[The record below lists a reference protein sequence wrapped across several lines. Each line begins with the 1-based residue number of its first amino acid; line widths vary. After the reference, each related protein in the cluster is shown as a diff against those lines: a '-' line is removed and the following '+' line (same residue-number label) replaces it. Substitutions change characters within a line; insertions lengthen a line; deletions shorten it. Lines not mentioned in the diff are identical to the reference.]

1 MKIKIPLIAIAILAA
16 IYFGNKEEIKNMFIK
31 ETPVICDICEDECP
45 CLETACICKT
55 EVCKCPKCIS

>member
-31 ETPVICDICEDECP
+31 ENPVICDTCENECP
-45 CLETACICKT
+45 CPVQECICQDAC
-55 EVCKCPKCIS
+55 ECPDCEAT